1 MFLVHIRISCYISS
15 EYVGFGDNFSDLNFR
30 FTERPYVR
38 KFETIFLKYVTQFDR
53 EQSPVNIRKYKC
65 LVWTFGEEL
74 ETCLFF
80 AVCIANKI

>member
-1 MFLVHIRISCYISS
+1 MYSLIIFILVFVHISLWYKMFLVHIRISCYISS

-38 KFETIFLKYVTQFDR
+38 KFETIFSKYVTQFDR

-65 LVWTFGEEL
+65 LV
-74 ETCLFF
+74 
-80 AVCIANKI
+80 